1 MNVLRNNRYLVQ
13 REGEHEGARST
24 STAAD
29 HMKWWNV
36 GVSDVS
42 ESNDDEH
49 IGGQMWWSGMAECS
63 IMRKKAWLDIDQNSV
78 VCPSVVST

>member
-1 MNVLRNNRYLVQ
+1 MVIERTSGGPGLKLHSKFLGSYRVMNVLRNNRYLVQ
-13 REGEHEGARST
+13 REDDHEGPRST

-29 HMKWWNV
+29 HMKRWNV

-49 IGGQMWWSGMAECS
+49 IGGQM
-63 IMRKKAWLDIDQNSV
+63 
-78 VCPSVVST
+78 

>member
-1 MNVLRNNRYLVQ
+1 MVIERTEGGPGLKLHSKFLGSYRVMNVLRNNRYLVQ

-29 HMKWWNV
+29 HMKRWNV

-49 IGGQMWWSGMAECS
+49 IGGQM
-63 IMRKKAWLDIDQNSV
+63 
-78 VCPSVVST
+78 